1 VPSASN
7 HERAFERHFVAHG
20 QSYGLQASDGDLL
33 DLLAARVPLGWH
45 PSPILSSD
53 ISEGYVL
60 RRTDGDAGG
69 ATYRLTAGGD
79 ALIESSRLPDVL
91 DAFERHAE
99 LLAAERASDSL
110 FVHAGVVAWH
120 DRAIVLPGASGS
132 GKTTLV
138 RAFLAAG
145 ATYLS
150 DEFARFDR
158 EGRVHPYPRALSI
171 RSSPNHST
179 SVSAA
184 ELGARIGTTALPVRV
199 ILLTSYQP
207 GAIWEPQRVSPA
219 YALVKLMEHTVA
231 ARRDAEYSMSILK
244 AVVTRAIAL
253 ESTRPEPDVVVRGV
267 LQMAMS
273 SVREA

>member
-1 VPSASN
+1 M
-7 HERAFERHFVAHG
+7 FERLFVAHG
-20 QSYGLQASDGDLL
+20 QGYGLRCQDAELL

-45 PSPILSSD
+45 PSPIASPGTCTWYLLSCTD
-53 ISEGYVL
+53 EAEAKFRLAV
-60 RRTDGDAGG
+60 DGDI
-69 ATYRLTAGGD
+69 
-79 ALIESSRLPDVL
+79 LIESLKLAVVL

-150 DEFARFDR
+150 DEFARLDR
-158 EGRVHPYPRALSI
+158 EGCVHPYPRALSI
-171 RSSPNHST
+171 RSTPNER
-179 SVSAA
+179 VLISAVD
-184 ELGARIGTTALPVRV
+184 LGARIGTTALPVGV
-199 ILLTSYQP
+199 ILLTSYESDTM
-207 GAIWEPQRVSPA
+207 WEPRRVSAA

-231 ARRDAEYSMSILK
+231 ARRDPEYSMAILK
-244 AVVTRAIAL
+244 AVATQAIAL

-273 SVREA
+273 SVRET

>member
-1 VPSASN
+1 MVSDVSSAPD
-7 HERAFERHFVAHG
+7 HEPIFERIFVAHG
-20 QSYGLQASDGDLL
+20 QSYGLRASDAELL
-33 DLLAARVPLGWH
+33 ERLAARVPLGWRAT
-45 PSPILSSD
+45 PVASSD

-60 RRTDGDAGG
+60 RRTDGGAGE
-69 ATYRLTAGGD
+69 TYRLAVDGEPVV
-79 ALIESSRLPDVL
+79 ESLHLSFVL

-99 LLAAERASDSL
+99 LLAAEHASDSL

-138 RAFLAAG
+138 RALLAAG

-150 DEFARFDR
+150 DEFARLDR
-158 EGRVHPYPRALSI
+158 DGCVHPYPRALSI
-171 RSSPNHST
+171 RRSQDHRV

-184 ELGARIGTTALPVRV
+184 DLGSRIGTTALPVGA

-207 GAIWEPQRVSPA
+207 DAIWEPRRVSPA

-231 ARRDAEYSMSILK
+231 ARRDPEYSMSILK
-244 AVVTRAIAL
+244 AGLRGPSRSRA
-253 ESTRPEPDVVVRGV
+253 RGPRRTSLCGV
-267 LQMAMS
+267 CC
-273 SVREA
+273 R

>member
-1 VPSASN
+1 MPSASN

-20 QSYGLQASDGDLL
+20 QSYGLRASDGDLL
-33 DLLAARVPLGWH
+33 DLLAARVPLGWR

-69 ATYRLTAGGD
+69 ATYRLSAGGD
-79 ALIESSRLPDVL
+79 VVVETANLYELL

-110 FVHAGVVAWH
+110 FVHAGVVAWQ

-145 ATYLS
+145 ATYFS
-150 DEFARFDR
+150 DEFAMLDR
-158 EGRVHPYPRALSI
+158 DGCVRPYPRALSI
-171 RSSPNHST
+171 RSSPDDRV

-184 ELGARIGTTALPVRV
+184 DLGARIGTAAIPVGV

-207 GAIWEPQRVSPA
+207 DTIWEPLRVSPA

-244 AVVTRAIAL
+244 AVVTGAVAL
-253 ESTRPEPDVVVRGV
+253 ESTRPEPDVVVRSV

-273 SVREA
+273 SVSEA